1 MRVPPPFLAAGLLL
15 PAALL
20 AQSPA
25 EPPQATTQAKHPA
38 AIQEAPL
45 RAHLAFLADDLLEG
59 RGTGQRG
66 AELTVRYLET
76 QLKALGLRPAKGDSY
91 RQPVSLLGLRT
102 LTGRST
108 LSFLGGGACAT
119 PAFGTDIVYGAGL
132 DRAEQAF
139 DAPVVF
145 VGYGISSAL
154 DRWDDY
160 KGLDVKGKVLLML
173 VNEPAP
179 TAEEPHLFD
188 GPDLSYQGR
197 WTYKFEEAARHGAL
211 GVLLVHTTPA
221 ASYGWPVVRNG
232 WDAERFQLA
241 QGPLGTPLQGWVT
254 EDLAR
259 ALAKQGGQELD
270 ALRAQ
275 AQRRDFRPVALDL
288 RLKGTLHSAVRTV
301 TQFNVAGVVPG
312 TDPALKAE
320 TVIYSAHWDHLG
332 RGTSADTHPGHDD
345 IYNGAVDNASGCA
358 ALLAMAQTALHAPA
372 RRSQMFLFVCGEEQG
387 LLGSKAYAADPL
399 WPLAKTA
406 ADLNLDSLN
415 FVAPTRDIGLPFAN
429 RSTLGD
435 LGVAVAKA
443 SGLTVA
449 PPRPDLGGGYFRSD
463 HFSFVQA
470 GVPALSVGG
479 GRDYLGA
486 DPAALKAK
494 AAAYGKR
501 YHQVTDEYD
510 PTWDLRGMVQQTQ
523 FTFDLGQ
530 AVANAPTKPSFK
542 SAR

>member
-1 MRVPPPFLAAGLLL
+1 MRYVLPFLAAASLV
-15 PAALL
+15 
-20 AQSPA
+20 AQMPVRS
-25 EPPQATTQAKHPA
+25 QV
-38 AIQEAPL
+38 QEGPL

-66 AELTVRYLET
+66 ADLTVRYLES
-76 QLKALGLRPAKGDSY
+76 QLQALGLKPARGTSY
-91 RQPVSLLGLRT
+91 RQPVSFLGLRT
-102 LTGRST
+102 LVDRSS
-108 LSFLGGGACAT
+108 LSFTGGGASLT
-119 PAFGTDIVYGAGL
+119 PAFGPDIVYGAGL
-132 DRAEQAF
+132 GEADQTF

-145 VGYGISSAL
+145 AGFSIHSAG
-154 DRWDDY
+154 DRWDDF
-160 KGLDVKGKVLLML
+160 KGQNLKGKILLVL

-179 TAEEPHLFD
+179 TAEEPALFE
-188 GPDLSYQGR
+188 GPDLSYFGR
-197 WTYKFEEAARHGAL
+197 WTYKFEEAARQGAA
-211 GVLLVHTTPA
+211 GILLVHTTPS

-241 QGPLGTPLQGWVT
+241 KGPLGTPLQGWVT
-254 EDLAR
+254 EDTAR
-259 ALAKQGGQELD
+259 SLVKQGGQDLD

-275 AQRRDFRPVALDL
+275 AQRRDFRPVPLDL
-288 RLKGTLHSAVRTV
+288 RLKGALHSAVRTV
-301 TQFNVAGVVPG
+301 EQFNVAGVVPG
-312 TDPALKAE
+312 TDPALKDE
-320 TVIYSAHWDHLG
+320 LVVYSAHWDHLG
-332 RGTSADTHPGHDD
+332 KGAAPAPDSHGDS

-358 ALLAMAQTALHAPA
+358 ALLAMAQTAIHTPA
-372 RRSQMFLFVCGEEQG
+372 KRSQMFLFVCGEEQG

-399 WPLAKTA
+399 WPLAKTS

-415 FVAPTRDIGLPFAN
+415 FVAPTRDIGLPFGH

-435 LGVAVAKA
+435 LGAALAKA
-443 SGLTVA
+443 SGLAVA
-449 PPRPDLGGGYFRSD
+449 PPRPDTAGGYFRSD
-463 HFSFVQA
+463 HYSFVQA

-486 DPAALKAK
+486 DVPALKAK

-510 PTWDLRGMVQQTQ
+510 PAWDLRGMVQQAQ

-530 AVANAPTKPSFK
+530 AVANAPAKPTFK

>member
-1 MRVPPPFLAAGLLL
+1 MRVLPFLLAVVPFLA
-15 PAALL
+15 
-20 AQSPA
+20 
-25 EPPQATTQAKHPA
+25 QATPPPV
-38 AIQEAPL
+38 QEGPL

-76 QLKALGLRPAKGDSY
+76 QLQALGLQPARGDSY

-102 LTGRST
+102 LPGRSL
-108 LSFLGGGACAT
+108 LSFMGGGACAT
-119 PAFGTDIVYGAGL
+119 PAFGTEIVYGAGIP
-132 DRAEQAF
+132 QADQTF

-145 VGYGISSAL
+145 AGFGIHSPA
-154 DRWDDY
+154 DRWDDF
-160 KGLDVKGKVLLML
+160 KGADLKGKVLLVL

-179 TAEEPHLFD
+179 TAAEPGLFE
-188 GPDLSYQGR
+188 GPDLSYFGR
-197 WTYKFEEAARHGAL
+197 WTYKFEEAARQGAA
-211 GVLLVHTTPA
+211 GILLVHTTPS

-232 WDAERFQLA
+232 WDIERFQLA
-241 QGPLGTPLQGWVT
+241 QGPQGAPLEGWVT
-254 EDLAR
+254 EAVAR
-259 ALAKQGGQELD
+259 ALAKQGGQDLD
-270 ALRAQ
+270 ALRAA
-275 AQRRDFRPVALDL
+275 AQRRDFRPIPLDL
-288 RLKGTLHSAVRTV
+288 RLKGTLQSVVRTLD
-301 TQFNVAGVVPG
+301 QFNVAGVLPG
-312 TDPALKAE
+312 SDPVLKE
-320 TVIYSAHWDHLG
+320 EVVIYSAHWDHLG
-332 RGTSADTHPGHDD
+332 KGAAPAPDSHPGHEGDG

-358 ALLAMAQTALHAPA
+358 ALLAMAQAASQAPA

-387 LLGSKAYAADPL
+387 LLGSKAYAASPL

-415 FVAPTRDIGLPFAN
+415 FVAPTRDIGLPFGN

-435 LGVAVAKA
+435 LGAAVAKA
-443 SGLTVA
+443 SGLAVA
-449 PPRPDLGGGYFRSD
+449 GTRPDTAGGYFRSD
-463 HFSFVQA
+463 HYSFVQA

-494 AAAYGKR
+494 AAAFGKR

-510 PTWDLRGMVQQTQ
+510 PAWDLRGMLQQAQ

-530 AVANAPTKPSFK
+530 AVANAPAKPTFK
-542 SAR
+542 AAR